1 MIDRIFAASSALNAF
16 SKKVAVVSNN
26 VANMNT
32 DGCKK
37 SRTILEEGQNGG
49 VEVSIQRIDTPENP
63 IPHEEGANVRTEENS
78 NVDLAEEMVNMIFAQ
93 RAHEANIKS
102 IEAQNELEGTI
113 VDILK

>member
-1 MIDRIFAASSALNAF
+1 MINGIFAASSALNAF

-32 DGCKK
+32 DGFKK

-49 VEVSIQRIDTPENP
+49 VEVLI
-63 IPHEEGANVRTEENS
+63 HEEGANVQTEENS
-78 NVDLAEEMVNMIFAQ
+78 NVDLAEEMVNMILAQ
-93 RAHEANIKS
+93 RAYEANIKS
-102 IEAQNELEGTI
+102 IETQNELEGTI

>member
-1 MIDRIFAASSALNAF
+1 MIDGIFAASSALNAF

-32 DGCKK
+32 DGYKK

-49 VEVSIQRIDTPENP
+49 VGVLI
-63 IPHEEGANVRTEENS
+63 HEEGANVRTEDNS
-78 NVDLAEEMVNMIFAQ
+78 NVDLAEETVNMILAQ
-93 RAHEANIKS
+93 RAYEANIKS